1 MSFLYSRFLL
11 WNNVAMTESH
21 IAFERDAPH
30 AVGHSFSSYF
40 IVALFEHT
48 LLISLSISPIP
59 SLSFLSLSLTFS
71 LSLPFPLYHSLSH
84 FPSLSLSLS
93 LSPIPS
99 LSFSLCLCFFQVKA
113 AVDEFYLNGL
123 EMECVEVT
131 REMVHPNG
139 MGDVLKVRSPRH
151 HMLYCVMLCRLRCCV
166 VSVKF
171 DS

>member
-1 MSFLYSRFLL
+1 
-11 WNNVAMTESH
+11 MTESH

-40 IVALFEHT
+40 ILALFEHT
-48 LLISLSISPIP
+48 LLISLSI
-59 SLSFLSLSLTFS
+59 
-71 LSLPFPLYHSLSH
+71 
-84 FPSLSLSLS
+84 
-93 LSPIPS
+93 SPIPS

-151 HMLYCVMLCRLRCCV
+151 HMLYCVMLCRLML
-166 VSVKF
+166 F
-171 DS
+171 Q